1 MTKLKDSKIPMEVE
15 CNLCEGMEIA
25 SHTFW
30 SCNIV
35 VAIWQ
40 MASVKALGLMANP
53 PNFMDLFW
61 CIMEA
66 KPAQDLEAFAT
77 AAWFLWNNRNAV
89 RHRETSRTALQIFE
103 ASRVYLA
110 EFQTH
115 CFSSNAH

>member
-1 MTKLKDSKIPMEVE
+1 MEVE